1 MQPRTAK
8 AKWNRM
14 LANQMND
21 IDALPKEAWK
31 MFREMQDGVKGH
43 HTKSVSMRMRTENGE
58 LAKTTKITSKSSKTT
73 CTKYTTTKDQHIHLL
88 LN

>member
-43 HTKSVSMRMRTENGE
+43 HTKSVLMRMRTE
-58 LAKTTKITSKSSKTT
+58 S
-73 CTKYTTTKDQHIHLL
+73 
-88 LN
+88 